1 MFTIIII
8 FIVLIYFFG
17 DKIQKYLQKSS
28 KDIIYKKEHYNS
40 NSKKEHYNSVDDVKN
55 TNAVQKTNA
64 ITQQNNYT
72 VILCYADWC
81 SHCPTVKL
89 WYNDLVNQSPL
100 SKCVFYAIE
109 EKDLPE
115 ELLNKIP
122 GFPTIL
128 IQKDKSINVYDGP
141 RSKDSLL
148 SYLEKL

>member
-1 MFTIIII
+1 MLTIIII

-28 KDIIYKKEHYNS
+28 KEIISSNSKKEKEHYNS
-40 NSKKEHYNSVDDVKN
+40 IDTGITV
-55 TNAVQKTNA
+55 
-64 ITQQNNYT
+64 TQQNNNPVQNKFT
-72 VILCYADWC
+72 IILCYADWC
-81 SHCPTVKL
+81 SHCPTVKS

-109 EKDLPE
+109 EKDLPN

-128 IQKDKSINVYDGP
+128 IQKDNSIDVYNGP

-148 SYLEKL
+148 SHLEKL

>member
-28 KDIIYKKEHYNS
+28 KDIIYKKEHYTS

-55 TNAVQKTNA
+55 TISVQNTNAV
-64 ITQQNNYT
+64 TQQNKFT
-72 VILCYADWC
+72 VILCYANWC
-81 SHCPTVKL
+81 SHCPTVKS

-109 EKDLPE
+109 EQDLPD

-128 IQKDKSINVYDGP
+128 IQKDNSIDVYNGP

>member
-1 MFTIIII
+1 MLTIIII

-17 DKIQKYLQKSS
+17 DKMQKYLQNSS
-28 KDIIYKKEHYNS
+28 REISSS
-40 NSKKEHYNSVDDVKN
+40 NSKKEKEKQKEHYIDSGVTVN
-55 TNAVQKTNA
+55 
-64 ITQQNNYT
+64 QQNKFT

-81 SHCPTVKL
+81 SHCPTVKS

-109 EKDLPE
+109 EKELPN

-128 IQKDKSINVYDGP
+128 IQKDNSIDVYNGS

-148 SYLEKL
+148 SHLEKL

>member
-17 DKIQKYLQKSS
+17 DKMQKYLQNSS
-28 KDIIYKKEHYNS
+28 REISSS
-40 NSKKEHYNSVDDVKN
+40 NSKKEKEKQKEHYIDSGVTVN
-55 TNAVQKTNA
+55 
-64 ITQQNNYT
+64 QQNKFT

-81 SHCPTVKL
+81 SHCPTVKS

-109 EKDLPE
+109 EKELPN

-128 IQKDKSINVYDGP
+128 IQKDNSIDVYNGS

-148 SYLEKL
+148 SHLEKL

>member
-28 KDIIYKKEHYNS
+28 KDIIYKKSTS
-40 NSKKEHYNSVDDVKN
+40 NSKKEHYNSVDNVVVQN
-55 TNAVQKTNA
+55 TNNIIQNTNS
-64 ITQQNNYT
+64 IQNNYT
-72 VILCYADWC
+72 VILCYANWC
-81 SHCPTVKL
+81 SHCPTIKA

-100 SKCVFYAIE
+100 SKCIFYAIE
-109 EKDLPE
+109 EQDLPN

-128 IQKDKSINVYDGP
+128 IQKNNSIKVYDGP